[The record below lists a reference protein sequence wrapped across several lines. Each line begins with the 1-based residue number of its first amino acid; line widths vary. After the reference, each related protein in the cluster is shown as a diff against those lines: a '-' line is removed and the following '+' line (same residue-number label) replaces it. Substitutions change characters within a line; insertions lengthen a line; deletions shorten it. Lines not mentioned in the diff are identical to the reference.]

1 MHTPK
6 ETNDVINT
14 KTNAF
19 SLASDGDVEE
29 SIFFNAELKILY
41 QQFLIFLEFMN
52 AFLITL

>member
-6 ETNDVINT
+6 ETNDVIN
-14 KTNAF
+14 TNAF